1 MGVVG
6 AALRGFG
13 RALQKRK
20 VGETISQ
27 PRQLKN
33 LMKEGRK
40 EHSRWGFT
48 KAKTAKERA
57 NQVRTYMYVKRI
69 EKVDKAEKQI
79 KEGKKTLKNMEAT
92 KQADEWTDYKG
103 KPTGKYRPREIKE
116 KD

>member
-13 RALQKRK
+13 RALKKRK
-20 VGETISQ
+20 VSPTITQ

-48 KAKTAKERA
+48 TAKTAKERA
-57 NQVRTYMYVKRI
+57 NIVRTKKSIERMNKLDDLKAKR
-69 EKVDKAEKQI
+69 
-79 KEGKKTLKNMEAT
+79 KEGIKAGKETKKLIDT
-92 KQADEWTDYKG
+92 KQADRVG
-103 KPTGKYRPREIKE
+103 GSVFHRHVSE
-116 KD
+116 KK

>member
-57 NQVRTYMYVKRI
+57 NIVRTKKSIERMNKLDDLKAKRR
-69 EKVDKAEKQI
+69 VCS
-79 KEGKKTLKNMEAT
+79 
-92 KQADEWTDYKG
+92 DYKTWMYG
-103 KPTGKYRPREIKE
+103 QS
-116 KD
+116 

>member
-20 VGETISQ
+20 VSETISQ

-40 EHSRWGFT
+40 EHSKFGFG
-48 KAKTAKERA
+48 KAKTSKERA
-57 NQVRTYMYVKRI
+57 NIVRTKKSIERMNKLDALKSKR
-69 EKVDKAEKQI
+69 
-79 KEGKKTLKNMEAT
+79 KEGIKAGKDMKRMIDTN
-92 KQADEWTDYKG
+92 QADKVG
-103 KPTGKYRPREIKE
+103 GSVFHRHVPE
-116 KD
+116 KK

>member
-20 VGETISQ
+20 VSETISQ

-57 NQVRTYMYVKRI
+57 NIVRTKKSIERMNKLDDLKAKR
-69 EKVDKAEKQI
+69 
-79 KEGKKTLKNMEAT
+79 KEGIKAGKETKKLIDT
-92 KQADEWTDYKG
+92 KQADRVG
-103 KPTGKYRPREIKE
+103 GSVFHRHVPE
-116 KD
+116 KK

>member
-57 NQVRTYMYVKRI
+57 NIVRTKKSIERMNKLDELKAKRKAGIKAGKETKKLI
-69 EKVDKAEKQI
+69 E
-79 KEGKKTLKNMEAT
+79 TN
-92 KQADEWTDYKG
+92 QADKIG
-103 KPTGKYRPREIKE
+103 GSVFHRHVPE
-116 KD
+116 KK

>member
-40 EHSRWGFT
+40 EHSKFGFS
-48 KAKTAKERA
+48 KAKTSKERA
-57 NQVRTYMYVKRI
+57 NIVRTKKSIERMNKLDALKSKR
-69 EKVDKAEKQI
+69 
-79 KEGKKTLKNMEAT
+79 KEGIKAGKEMKRMIDTN
-92 KQADEWTDYKG
+92 QADKIGGSVFHRHVPDK
-103 KPTGKYRPREIKE
+103 K
-116 KD
+116 

>member
-1 MGVVG
+1 MEIMGVVG

-13 RALQKRK
+13 RALKKRK

-57 NQVRTYMYVKRI
+57 NIVRTKKSIERMNKLDDLKAKR
-69 EKVDKAEKQI
+69 
-79 KEGKKTLKNMEAT
+79 KEGIKAGKETKKLIDT
-92 KQADEWTDYKG
+92 KQADRVG
-103 KPTGKYRPREIKE
+103 GSVFHRHVSE
-116 KD
+116 KK